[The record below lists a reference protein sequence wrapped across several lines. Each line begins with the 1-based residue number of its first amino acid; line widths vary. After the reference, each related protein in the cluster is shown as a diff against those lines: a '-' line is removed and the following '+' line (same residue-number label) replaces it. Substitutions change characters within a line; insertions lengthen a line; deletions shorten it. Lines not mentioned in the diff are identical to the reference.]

1 MLPSNLATAKKAY
14 LRKLSLA
21 ACLLLARSVM
31 AQSTCKLLLEFN
43 DVVITQGLGERSS
56 TERKGM
62 GDLSLMGGAEVFIDV
77 TGGLDKNAQL
87 NTITVKCKQTGL
99 AKYALMSQSHRR
111 CLL

>member
-1 MLPSNLATAKKAY
+1 
-14 LRKLSLA
+14 
-21 ACLLLARSVM
+21 M

-56 TERKGM
+56 SERKGM